1 MARVNRGPPLKG
13 YVSNSRRRKTVLE
26 VDLNVPPSENRDQE
40 GTSAHANFLVVEP
53 SAPIDVEAFDDD
65 VVISSPRAFA
75 QAKYNSRRRRGRTV
89 VVDVDSE
96 ERTSGVA
103 PTGRNKRR
111 RVQSNLINSDL
122 YVNLEVASGSMFEH
136 IFVLFR
142 GQEACKNPWL
152 PLLGE
157 RENVQSVKSVPPPP
171 PKEPIFKCPICM
183 GPFVEEMSTK
193 CGHVFCKTCIKAAI
207 GAQGKCP
214 TCRRKVTIKDTIRI
228 YLPASD

>member
-89 VVDVDSE
+89 VVDVDSVIAE

-103 PTGRNKRR
+103 PNGRNKRR

-122 YVNLEVASGSMFEH
+122 YVNLEVASGSM
-136 IFVLFR
+136 
-142 GQEACKNPWL
+142 
-152 PLLGE
+152 
-157 RENVQSVKSVPPPP
+157 RENVQSVKPVPPPPPP

-193 CGHVFCKTCIKAAI
+193 CGHVFCKACIKAAI